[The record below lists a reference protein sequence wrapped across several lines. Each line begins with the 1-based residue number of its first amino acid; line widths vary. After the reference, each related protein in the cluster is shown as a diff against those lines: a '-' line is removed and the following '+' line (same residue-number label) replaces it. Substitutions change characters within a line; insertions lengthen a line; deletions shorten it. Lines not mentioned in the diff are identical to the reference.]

1 MKPKV
6 AIVKVL
12 KDPETAIKKAID
24 LLGGIEQFI
33 TFGETVLLKP
43 NLFTTKGPETGATTD
58 MSLVLG
64 VANLLKENKCR
75 CILGECPAMASY
87 TRPDIVFD
95 GLGIH
100 KICVNNQIEVRIL
113 DRDPPVKVCVDG
125 VVLKDFWFPK
135 TSLDYPII
143 NIPKLKTHALTT
155 LTAAVKNL
163 FGLQQ
168 GGTKAHHHVTVKN
181 DAEAFSNLLL
191 DLYEAIKPQV
201 RLNIV
206 DAIIAME
213 GEGPT
218 NGDPVNLGLIIVG
231 EDSVAVDIV
240 SSALMGWN
248 PMDVGT
254 NFLARKRGIGPKSLN
269 EVEVLGESIDLVKT
283 RFKKPQIH
291 LGDEPF
297 IKIRMPILCDPEKCQ
312 ECGICAKVCPVGAI
326 EMLGIPEFQDDIC
339 IQCFCCT
346 ELCPNG
352 AIKAIRP
359 DD

>member
-6 AIVKVL
+6 AIVKAL
-12 KDPETAIKKAID
+12 KDPEAAVKKAID

-33 TFGETVLLKP
+33 MPGETVLLKP
-43 NLFTTKGPETGATTD
+43 NLFTVKGPETGATTD
-58 MSLVLG
+58 MRVVLG
-64 VANLLKENKCR
+64 AAYLLQENKNH

-100 KICVNNQIEVRIL
+100 KICEKNQIEVRVL
-113 DRDPPVKVCVDG
+113 DRDPPVKVSVDG
-125 VVLKDFWFPK
+125 IVLNDFWFPK

-168 GGTKAHHHVTVKN
+168 GGVKAHHHVTVKN
-181 DAEAFSNLLL
+181 DAEAFNHLLL
-191 DLYEAIKPQV
+191 DLYEAIKPQI

-218 NGDPVNLGLIIVG
+218 TGEPVNLGLIIVG
-231 EDSVAVDIV
+231 GDAVAVDIV
-240 SSALMGWN
+240 SSALMDWN

-254 NFLARKRGIGPKSLN
+254 NFLARKRELGPHSLN
-269 EVEVLGESIDLVKT
+269 DVEVLGESIESVKT
-283 RFKKPQIH
+283 FFKKPQIQS
-291 LGDEPF
+291 GEEQF

-312 ECGICAKVCPVGAI
+312 KCGVCAKVCPIGAI
-326 EMLGIPEFQDDIC
+326 KMIDIPEFQDETC

-346 ELCPNG
+346 ELCPHG
-352 AIKAIRP
+352 ALKAIRP

>member
-6 AIVKVL
+6 AIIKVL
-12 KDPETAIKKAID
+12 KDPEAAVKKAID

-33 TFGETVLLKP
+33 TPGEIVLLKP
-43 NLFTTKGPETGATTD
+43 NLFTIKGPETGATTD
-58 MSLVLG
+58 MRVVLG
-64 VANLLKENKCR
+64 TAHLLQENKNH

-100 KICVNNQIEVRIL
+100 KICEKNQIEVRVL
-113 DRDPPVKVCVDG
+113 DRDPPVKVRVDG
-125 VVLKDFWFPK
+125 IVLNDFWFPK

-181 DAEAFSNLLL
+181 DAEAFSHLLL
-191 DLYEAIKPQV
+191 DLYEAIKPQI

-218 NGDPVNLGLIIVG
+218 TGEPVNLGLIIVG
-231 EDSVAVDIV
+231 EDAVAVDIV
-240 SSALMGWN
+240 SSALMDWN

-254 NFLARKRGIGPKSLN
+254 NFLAKKREMGPHSLN
-269 EVEVLGESIDLVKT
+269 EVEVLGESIDSVKT
-283 RFKKPQIH
+283 LFKKPQIQT
-291 LGDEPF
+291 GDEQF

-312 ECGICAKVCPVGAI
+312 DCAVCAKVCPVGAI
-326 EMLGIPEFQDDIC
+326 KMIGIPEFQDDQC

-346 ELCPNG
+346 ELCPHG
-352 AIKAIRP
+352 ALKAIRP